1 MQTHAVQ
8 PTIPQ
13 KQEGPQK
20 VQTKR
25 PLTYAETV
33 ALSLVRFA
41 QNDPAFATILARLY
55 SLYSPSLPTPTRKK
69 ERILLLGSIETSTDI
84 IMPRSVIAAARK
96 AEWLLGQMA
105 KKPIAGAAEAAGILL
120 AQVEPKQL
128 VVGMIQ
134 IKIPGITLGKLEKP
148 FIKMPVV
155 VLRETLQQH
164 NLSLSQKIVKTCFAV
179 FSRALTLAGN
189 DPKKLDPE
197 FGDWLFGDQAIEL
210 YTAKKS
216 VLSTILEELRTLD
229 VLHAAHMKNDEP
241 IVLAISPAVRGDIA
255 TLHWDIE
262 PISEE

>member
-1 MQTHAVQ
+1 MQSHTVQ
-8 PTIPQ
+8 PTIQQ
-13 KQEGPQK
+13 KQERPQK
-20 VQTKR
+20 TQTKR
-25 PLTYAETV
+25 PLTYAEAL

-41 QNDPAFATILARLY
+41 QKEPAFATILARLFFHF
-55 SLYSPSLPTPTRKK
+55 SPSLPTPTKKK

-84 IMPRSVIAAARK
+84 IMPRSIIAAARK

-105 KKPIAGAAEAAGILL
+105 NKPIAGAAEAAGILL

-155 VLRETLQQH
+155 VLRETVQHH
-164 NLSLSQKIVKTCFAV
+164 NLSLSRKIVKTCFAV

-189 DPKKLDPE
+189 DPKKLEPE

-210 YTAKKS
+210 YTADKN
-216 VLSTILEELRTLD
+216 VLSTILEELRALD
-229 VLHAAHMKNDEP
+229 VLYATQTKNGEP
-241 IVLAISPAVRGDIA
+241 IVLAISPAVLSDVA